1 MIQPQQESFN
11 QKIDVPNNF
20 GIEVYVKRE
29 DVLNS
34 EISGN
39 KFRKLKYNL
48 VEARNLGFT
57 KLLTFG
63 GAYSNHIA
71 SVAAAGKE
79 FGFETI
85 GVIRGEELQ
94 EKYLENPTL
103 KKASENKMQFE
114 FVTRTQYRDKNNLA
128 FLDQLKEKFGDF
140 YLIPEGG
147 TNKLAVKGCKE
158 ILTDDDKMFD
168 FICCAVGTGGTISGI
183 INSLKPHQKAIG
195 FSALKGDF
203 LKEDIQKYA
212 ENSQWD
218 LVTDYHF
225 GGYAKL
231 NDELKQFMKQ
241 FFKKYLISLDPVYTS
256 KTFFGVIDLISKG
269 YFKPDSKILII
280 HTGGLQG
287 LQSNI
292 AEI

>member
-11 QKIDVPNNF
+11 QKITIPNDF

-29 DVLNS
+29 DVLHS

-48 VEARNLGFT
+48 AEAQLLGFT
-57 KLLTFG
+57 KLITFG

-71 SVAAAGKE
+71 SVAAAGNV

-103 KKASENKMQFE
+103 KKASENGMQFE
-114 FVTRTQYRDKNNLA
+114 FVTRTQYRDKNTEG
-128 FLDQLKEKFGDF
+128 FLNQLKDKFHDF

-147 TNKLAVKGCKE
+147 TNDLAIKGCEE
-158 ILTDDDKMFD
+158 ILKKEDEIFD
-168 FICCAVGTGGTISGI
+168 FICCSVGTGGTISGI
-183 INSLKPHQKAIG
+183 INSLQPHQKAIG
-195 FSALKGDF
+195 FPALKGDF
-203 LKEDIQKYA
+203 LQEDIKKYA
-212 ENSQWD
+212 KNKQWN

-225 GGYAKL
+225 GGYAKI

-241 FFKKYLISLDPVYTS
+241 FFKKYLISLDPIYTS
-256 KTFFGVIDLISKG
+256 KLFFGVIDLISKG
-269 YFKPDSKILII
+269 YFKPHSKVLII

>member
-1 MIQPQQESFN
+1 MIQPQEASFN
-11 QKIDVPNNF
+11 QKITIPNDF

-29 DVLNS
+29 DVLHK

-48 VEARNLGFT
+48 AEARELGFA

-71 SVAAAGKE
+71 AVSAAGRDY
-79 FGFETI
+79 GFETI

-94 EKYLENPTL
+94 EKYLENATL
-103 KKASENKMQFE
+103 KKAEKDGMQFE
-114 FVTRTQYRDKNNLA
+114 FVTRTQYRDKNNA
-128 FLDQLKEKFGDF
+128 DFLQQLKNKFGAF

-147 TNKLAVKGCKE
+147 TNNLAVKGCEE
-158 ILTDDDKMFD
+158 IVTEADKVFD
-168 FICCAVGTGGTISGI
+168 FICCSVGTGGTISGI
-183 INSLKPHQKAIG
+183 INTLKLHQQAIG
-195 FSALKGDF
+195 FPALKGDF
-203 LKEDIQKYA
+203 LQEDIKKYA
-212 ENSQWD
+212 KNKQWE

-225 GGYAKL
+225 GGYAKI

>member
-1 MIQPQQESFN
+1 MITPQQASFN
-11 QKIDVPNNF
+11 QKIDFPNDL
-20 GIEVYVKRE
+20 GIEIYIKRE
-29 DVLNS
+29 DVLHN

-48 VEARNLGFT
+48 IKAKELGFT

-71 SVAAAGKE
+71 AVAAVGRDY
-79 FGFETI
+79 GFETI
-85 GVIRGEELQ
+85 GVIRGEELAD
-94 EKYLENPTL
+94 KFLDNPTL
-103 KKASENKMQFE
+103 KKASENGMQFS
-114 FVTRTQYRDKNNLA
+114 FVSRTQYRDKTNPNFLA
-128 FLDQLKEKFGDF
+128 ELKQQFGDF

-147 TNKLAVKGCKE
+147 TNELAVKGCEE
-158 ILTDDDKMFD
+158 ILTTNDDLFD

-183 INSLKPHQKAIG
+183 INSLKPHQTALG
-195 FSALKGDF
+195 FPALKGDF
-203 LKEDIQKYA
+203 LFDEIKKYA
-212 ENSQWD
+212 KNNQWN

-225 GGYAKL
+225 GGYAKI
-231 NDELKQFMKQ
+231 NEVLKLFMQQ
-241 FFKKYLISLDPVYTS
+241 FFKKNLISLDPVYTS
-256 KTFFGVIDLISKG
+256 KLVFGVFNLISKG
-269 YFKPDSKILII
+269 YFKPQSKILII